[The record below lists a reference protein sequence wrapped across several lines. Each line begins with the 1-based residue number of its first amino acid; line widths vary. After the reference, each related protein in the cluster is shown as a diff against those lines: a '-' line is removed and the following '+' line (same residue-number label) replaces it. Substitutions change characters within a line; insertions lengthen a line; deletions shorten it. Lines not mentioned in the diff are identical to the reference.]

1 MHVAFLSSGLET
13 GGAELALLRLTAA
26 LRAHAVTSSVVSL
39 RGPGAVGA
47 LFRQAAIDVLP
58 LGLPAPASVVAA
70 LPRLSEFL
78 RRRSA
83 SLVHGWMYHGN
94 LAAYLAGRRLHLPVV
109 WGIRQSLA
117 GAQDP
122 WLTRRVISVGARL
135 SRTVDAIVYNSAG
148 ARVQHEARGYA
159 APKSAVIP
167 NGFDTDR
174 LQPNAELRNAV
185 RAQLGITADAPVV
198 IQVARFHADKDYPNL
213 LRAAAQ
219 VAADVPGV
227 TFLLVGQGVDA
238 TNAGLAR
245 LVNDLDMQRCVR
257 MLGRRDDVA
266 RLFAA
271 ADVSVLGS
279 VSESFPNVIGEAMC
293 CGVPCVATAV
303 GDVPQLIGDTGVVV
317 PPNDSRALAAGIVH
331 ILSLDA
337 SARHALGAKARERIV
352 QNYSIGEV
360 ARRYAE
366 FLFSV
371 SHGHR

>member
-13 GGAELALLRLTAA
+13 GGAELALLRLTSA
-26 LRAHAVTSSVVSL
+26 LRAHGIVSSVVSL
-39 RGPGAVGA
+39 RELGAVGA

-94 LAAYLAGRRLHLPVV
+94 LAALLAGRRLRVPVV

-117 GAQDP
+117 GAQDR

-148 ARVQHEARGYA
+148 ARAQHEARGYA
-159 APKSAVIP
+159 APKGAVIP

-185 RAQLGITADAPVV
+185 RTQLGITADAPVV
-198 IQVARFHADKDYPNL
+198 VQVARLHADKDYPNL

-238 TNAGLAR
+238 ANAGLAR
-245 LVNDLDMQRCVR
+245 LVNDLGLQRSVR

-266 RLFAA
+266 RLLAA
-271 ADVSVLGS
+271 ADLSVLGS

-293 CGVPCVATAV
+293 CAVPCVATAV

-317 PPNDSRALAAGIVH
+317 PPKDSKALAEGIVR
-331 ILSLDA
+331 ILSLEA
-337 SARHALGAKARERIV
+337 SARRALGARARERIV
-352 QNYSIGEV
+352 QNYSIDV
-360 ARRYAE
+360 IAQRYAE
-366 FLFSV
+366 LLLSV
-371 SHGHR
+371 SHAHR